1 MLVASTPETTNPV
14 SHPVRDRGSRLR
26 LDQGAVA
33 ALVHRPAGQSRR
45 RPASLEALQL
55 RLSLLLGAGGR
66 HRCLHQHVEPGRDQQ
81 DRSAPCFPTTATA
94 TPGVTSRWAS
104 RPCSRRQG
112 YKLVDPGRYQNLTDN
127 FSAQITAFKNAQ
139 CRDRH
144 RRGAAAGFHDVLE
157 AGAAAGLQAE
167 GGLRR
172 QGNPVP
178 GGGRGAGQGRPQPLL
193 GGVVVAEPS
202 VQVLAHRH
210 ERQAACRCLR
220 GRHQE
225 AVDAADRLHALAVRG
240 RRPTCSSAPTR
251 SATPR
256 RPWRRLPRPISTPS
270 SARSQWNG
278 KGVPPFA
285 AKNVTKTPL
294 VGGQWR
300 LKDGNKYD
308 IVITDNR
315 TAPDIPVGGKMEAI
329 G

>member
-1 MLVASTPETTNPV
+1 MWSQLETNKIGRRPV
-14 SHPVRDRGSRLR
+14 PQRRGRQRLGR
-26 LDQGAVA
+26 QAGGL
-33 ALVHRPAGQSRR
+33 PAG
-45 RPASLEALQL
+45 A
-55 RLSLLLGAGGR
+55 
-66 HRCLHQHVEPGRDQQ
+66 
-81 DRSAPCFPTTATA
+81 
-94 TPGVTSRWAS
+94 
-104 RPCSRRQG
+104 RQAG

-172 QGNPVP
+172 QGDPVP

-202 VQVLAHRH
+202 LQVLAHRP
-210 ERQAACRCLR
+210 ERQAAGRRLR

-225 AVDAADRLHALAVRG
+225 AVDAADRLYPLAVRG
-240 RRPTCSSAPTR
+240 GDRRAQAQRRR
-251 SATPR
+251 SAMPR
-256 RPWRRLPRPISTPS
+256 RRWKRLPRPTSTPS
-270 SARSQWNG
+270 SARSRG
-278 KGVPPFA
+278 TARACRRSPPRTS
-285 AKNVTKTPL
+285 TKTPL

-315 TAPDIPVGGKMEAI
+315 TAPEIPVGGKMEAI
-329 G
+329 T